1 MGGGVTMTYIAKDLI
16 RVGFL
21 SVLWLLV
28 RFTQLV
34 LELSELNWEACE
46 VSSAEIHLQCKI
58 EFRWVSAWQGL
69 RRLREAGV

>member
-1 MGGGVTMTYIAKDLI
+1 MTYIAKDLI
-16 RVGFL
+16 RAAYL
-21 SVLWLLV
+21 SLLWL
-28 RFTQLV
+28 LV

-69 RRLREAGV
+69 RRLREEI